1 MPNNPRAG
9 GVSRQIEGKD
19 RAEAKVAMSSLEVP
33 QGMGFILRTAGIGKS
48 TEELQLDLDYLLS
61 VWDAISS
68 ASKIRPAPF
77 LIYHESDVVIRAIR
91 DYLRKD
97 IAEIWVDD
105 REAHQRAHE
114 FMQQVMPHNLDK
126 LILYKEVDPL
136 FNRYQIESQIETA
149 FSREVRLPS
158 GGAVII
164 DHTEA
169 MISIDINSARATAG
183 SDVEETAFNTTLE
196 AADEIATQFRLRDI
210 GGLVVIDFIDMM
222 SNRNQR
228 EVEERLKE
236 ALKLDRARIQV
247 GRISRFGLLE
257 MSRQRLRPSLEE
269 SSQLACHAAVAKA
282 RYVVWNP
289 VALLS

>member
-1 MPNNPRAG
+1 M
-9 GVSRQIEGKD
+9 
-19 RAEAKVAMSSLEVP
+19 
-33 QGMGFILRTAGIGKS
+33 
-48 TEELQLDLDYLLS
+48 
-61 VWDAISS
+61 
-68 ASKIRPAPF
+68 
-77 LIYHESDVVIRAIR
+77 VIREIR

-105 REAHQRAHE
+105 REVHQRAHE

-136 FNRYQIESQIETA
+136 FNRHQIESQIETA

-183 SDVEETAFNTTLE
+183 SDVEETAFNTNLE

-269 SSQLACHAAVAKA
+269 SSQLTSHAAVAKA